1 MEVLRWSKIM
11 FAVAYVVLIAGVFL
25 ALGGSAYA
33 ASATS
38 PPSNQEEC
46 DVNNSASDQYCEET
60 SVPEVPTTPGGAPA
74 EDTRVAGVKVS
85 ATAGS
90 DTASAEAVQA
100 EALPNTGLSLL
111 GVVVFGGALVAG
123 GLVLRRREQRKN

>member
-1 MEVLRWSKIM
+1 MEMLRSSKVV

-33 ASATS
+33 ASSTS
-38 PPSNQEEC
+38 PPSEEC
-46 DVNNSASDQYCEET
+46 DVNNSAADQYCEET
-60 SVPEVPTTPGGAPA
+60 SVPTVEASATPGGASA

-85 ATAGS
+85 ATAGG

-111 GVVVFGGALVAG
+111 GVVVVGGALVAG